1 VISGL
6 VLDELAYRSVL
17 AWLRYAGD
25 KNPLA
30 TYRGST
36 TAVMRRMRS
45 RLDRLCKAIDQMGFD
60 FASTDRSVARQAI
73 GLMSNPG
80 LAPRDAFHAAHA
92 LDAGCSVIVSSDPV
106 RQGCSFGEESLPP
119 IVPAP
124 IRPPT
129 GGGTTEVVIPEGLLT
144 ADEVAARP
152 VNLNQQGVRWVRS
165 DNVNLPPL
173 MSPCGAS
180 PASDAERIGGSR

>member
-1 VISGL
+1 VTRCYLDTNFLYAYSRRISTRPDARVEGWRRRVDQELGDDPGVISGL

-17 AWLRYAGD
+17 AWLRDAGH
-25 KNPLA
+25 KIPLA

-45 RLDRLCKAIDQMGFD
+45 RLDRLWKAIDQMGFD

-92 LDAGCSVIVSSDPV
+92 LDAGCSVIVSSDPDYD
-106 RQGCSFGEESLPP
+106 RLKAIHRLAPP
-119 IVPAP
+119 V
-124 IRPPT
+124 T
-129 GGGTTEVVIPEGLLT
+129 
-144 ADEVAARP
+144 
-152 VNLNQQGVRWVRS
+152 
-165 DNVNLPPL
+165 
-173 MSPCGAS
+173 
-180 PASDAERIGGSR
+180 